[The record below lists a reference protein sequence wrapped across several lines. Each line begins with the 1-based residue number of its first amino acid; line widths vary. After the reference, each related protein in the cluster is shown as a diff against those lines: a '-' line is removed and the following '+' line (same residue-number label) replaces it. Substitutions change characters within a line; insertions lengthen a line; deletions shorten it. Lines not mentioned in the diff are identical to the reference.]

1 MEIKAF
7 GIFVTKLIVL
17 SDKRR
22 NPEDKN
28 EENQSTNK
36 TPTTCN
42 AHNVPLGG
50 SVATILSLIYTLTLF
65 TMQEGGKL

>member
-28 EENQSTNK
+28 EEKQ
-36 TPTTCN
+36 
-42 AHNVPLGG
+42 
-50 SVATILSLIYTLTLF
+50 
-65 TMQEGGKL
+65 